1 MDKLLMEQWFIW
13 LILGLVMSLLEFIVP
28 GGVIVFLGASA
39 IVVSASMYF
48 GLISTTVNALLA
60 WFICS
65 IFFMIFLR
73 SLFIKY
79 FEGDSTVHN
88 IDEEN
93 ELVDSL
99 VTVIEDIQPYKEGR
113 AKFRDSTWVARS
125 DETIL
130 AGDRAVIVRSDG
142 NILILKSL

>member
-1 MDKLLMEQWFIW
+1 MEDWLSWF
-13 LILGLVMSLLEFIVP
+13 ILGLVMSLLEFIIP

-39 IVVSASMYF
+39 IVVSASMYL

-79 FEGDSTVHN
+79 FEGDSTIHTV
-88 IDEEN
+88 DEEK

-113 AKFRDSTWVARS
+113 AKFRDSTWIARG

-130 AGDRAVIVRSDG
+130 AGERAVIVRRDG
-142 NILILKSL
+142 NVLIIKSL